1 MKKVKRAAKRK
12 AVKRAAKRKIV
23 KGSAKRGVVKRSKA
37 VKAVKV
43 EASPKKIKIKKMLKK
58 QLNKYK
64 ALLVKEREKIG
75 GGINHITQESLKTSQ
90 RESSGDLSGYSF
102 HMADVASDNYEVEF
116 SLGRATDE
124 QNILYTI
131 DEALK
136 RVEDGTYGSCT
147 QCGKQI
153 PKRRLDALPHAE
165 LCIACKSKNESK

>member
-1 MKKVKRAAKRK
+1 MKRARKAAKRK
-12 AVKRAAKRKIV
+12 TVKRVKANTAKAKMV
-23 KGSAKRGVVKRSKA
+23 KAKVVKTGPAPR
-37 VKAVKV
+37 
-43 EASPKKIKIKKMLKK
+43 KIKIKRMLKK
-58 QLNKYK
+58 ELNKYK

-75 GGINHITQESLKTSQ
+75 GGINHIAQESLKTSQ

-116 SLGRATDE
+116 SLGRASDE

-136 RVEDGTYGSCT
+136 RVEDGSYGSCT

-153 PKRRLDALPHAE
+153 PKKRLDALPHTE
-165 LCIACKSKNESK
+165 LCIACQSKNESK